1 MAITM
6 TSQLTHPYLTQNHEM
21 KRIFKIIPIELKGEV
36 THPLLDKTVNWLIVS
51 LFSAS
56 VIMITLHLL

>member
-1 MAITM
+1 M
-6 TSQLTHPYLTQNHEM
+6 L
-21 KRIFKIIPIELKGEV
+21 PIESRGEV
-36 THPLLDKTVNWLIVS
+36 THPLLDKMVNWLIVS